1 MLFKLSLSLFLLSCT
16 GMDFMLFIGKIPM
29 IPVPVVHVSLLF
41 LLVPSLKF
49 PSSSFPSFYVVLF
62 YCIPEYPATVHIP
75 PQHKYCDHCHHT
87 QNGCAINCQML
98 LSFVQFHEFYPIC
111 FCQVPYQPRPH
122 SIFSPASHTEVFK
135 HRYNYN
141 PGL

>member
-75 PQHKYCDHCHHT
+75 P
-87 QNGCAINCQML
+87 
-98 LSFVQFHEFYPIC
+98 
-111 FCQVPYQPRPH
+111 
-122 SIFSPASHTEVFK
+122 
-135 HRYNYN
+135 
-141 PGL
+141 